1 MGLPP
6 WVRELLAGLREFCEI
21 FWESGF
27 HRPRMNPRER
37 HARAAR
43 VALEINTVSENGS
56 SPPSGHVLGLAR
68 GPKTRAAFWPRK
80 RPRRNATHSLCPG
93 CGTKTRSKKWHP
105 KLGHYLASKLAPP
118 STLYVGGWLSCVW
131 GCRCMGVRRAN
142 LCVSPV
148 PVKAPRSCRKNPKNV
163 EFCGPVLG
171 ARKWHRF
178 WSRFI

>member
-1 MGLPP
+1 MRLVSHFGRRFFTDAIRICACALHSTPELKIICPSMPVVATGLHHD
-6 WVRELLAGLREFCEI
+6 VK
-21 FWESGF
+21 
-27 HRPRMNPRER
+27 
-37 HARAAR
+37 HA
-43 VALEINTVSENGS
+43 
-56 SPPSGHVLGLAR
+56 
-68 GPKTRAAFWPRK
+68 GPKKGPRTK
-80 RPRRNATHSLCPG
+80 SLCPG

-148 PVKAPRSCRKNPKNV
+148 PVKAPRSRRKNPKNV
-163 EFCGPVLG
+163 QFCGPVLG

-178 WSRFI
+178 WGRFI